1 MKSMSTS
8 NCSRVKNRKQA
19 LVLEL
24 PRIASSFS
32 PMKKLSWD
40 DLQFFAAVAR
50 GGGLSAAAQRL
61 GSSPA
66 TIGRRMLALEQA
78 VGRPLFIRRQTGYE
92 LTADGQSLLIR
103 ARTMEDGARTIDDWL
118 DTGGRRPLVRI
129 SSGTWTTNFLAD
141 NFARLWTPDDPF
153 RIAFKA

>member
-8 NCSRVKNRKQA
+8 NCSRVKNRKQE

-66 TIGRRMLALEQA
+66 TVGRRMPALEQA
-78 VGRPLFIRRQTGYE
+78 VGRPLFVRRQTGY
-92 LTADGQSLLIR
+92 APASDGLVRRDKALAVEASAPAVHDWPGSDGRRSGLLI
-103 ARTMEDGARTIDDWL
+103 
-118 DTGGRRPLVRI
+118 
-129 SSGTWTTNFLAD
+129 
-141 NFARLWTPDDPF
+141 
-153 RIAFKA
+153 